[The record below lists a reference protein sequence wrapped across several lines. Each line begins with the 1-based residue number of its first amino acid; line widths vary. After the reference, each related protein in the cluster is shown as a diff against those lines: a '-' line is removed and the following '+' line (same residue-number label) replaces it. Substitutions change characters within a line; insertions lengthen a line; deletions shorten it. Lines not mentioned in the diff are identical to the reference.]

1 MIRRALSSALL
12 LVLLLAS
19 GCGGPGHVEY
29 DSDRCLVDGKPV
41 TLSEVESRQASVA
54 QRIQS
59 RQPWFAVVTI
69 VVVLVAAA
77 SNAEKALV
85 LVRTRRQDH
94 EKPLAERLR
103 AALERTRETPLQFFA
118 IVGGTLLLLL
128 AAGGLYIYLDV
139 DKRASERALQ
149 MLQFCHLAMRTSEE
163 EGVLDEQ
170 KRNLASIQSTAGDI
184 RALVDKL
191 PPDEKQKAHEIIAT
205 MNTALEKQGK
215 IVASYVSRSDEE
227 SKEIRQ
233 QTALVQKGLTSLS
246 SDLTALKL
254 MPASL
259 HDLDETLKH
268 NDARLG
274 THDAKVE
281 SQLADLDAKLK
292 LLLARPICEPPA
304 KKEPAAT
311 ATTAAAAATKPSAAA
326 PKATP
331 DLGTAHP

>member
-1 MIRRALSSALL
+1 MIRRALLLALL
-12 LVLLLAS
+12 IVSACS
-19 GCGGPGHVEY
+19 GPGHVEY
-29 DSDRCLVDGKPV
+29 NADRCLIDGKEV
-41 TLSEVESRQASVA
+41 SLGEVETRQAAVA

-59 RQPWFAVVTI
+59 RQPWFAIVTI

-85 LVRTRRQDH
+85 LVRARRQDH

-118 IVGGTLLLLL
+118 IVGGTVLLLL

-149 MLQFCHLAMRTSEE
+149 MLQFCHLALRTSEE
-163 EGVLDEQ
+163 QGVLDEQ

-191 PPDEKQKAHEIIAT
+191 PPDEKQKAREIIAN
-205 MNTALEKQGK
+205 MNTALDRQGK
-215 IVASYVSRSDEE
+215 IVSSYLLRSDEE
-227 SKEIRQ
+227 SKQIRE
-233 QTALVQKGLTSLS
+233 QTALVQKGLSSLS
-246 SDLTALKL
+246 TDLTALKM

-259 HDLDETLKH
+259 HDLDETLKR
-268 NDARLG
+268 NDVKLS

-281 SQLADLDAKLK
+281 SELADLDAKLK
-292 LLLARPICEPPA
+292 LLLARPAYEPPPPPKKEPPA
-304 KKEPAAT
+304 TTPPTATPKTPAT
-311 ATTAAAAATKPSAAA
+311 AIAAKPV
-326 PKATP
+326 P
-331 DLGTAHP
+331 DLGAAHP